1 MTKVKKSR
9 LVLVS
14 FNWYEN
20 NATNG
25 MNARCGA
32 FVANCR
38 MKGEMKWN
46 NDRELFVVGCCCSD
60 KIVSIIIII

>member
-1 MTKVKKSR
+1 MTKVKKADLFL
-9 LVLVS
+9 LVLI
-14 FNWYEN
+14 EN

-38 MKGEMKWN
+38 MKGEMK
-46 NDRELFVVGCCCSD
+46 
-60 KIVSIIIII
+60 